1 MGSAVLFKMFKEG
14 VKMIK
19 YRLHNIT
26 DFGVEVHDFCAENS
40 LNNYIAVFVDPPY
53 WVENLE
59 THENAYTG
67 FGCVNSDSLDEFDI
81 STCNKLGLVK
91 PESLNI
97 YNVSRETLHE
107 SEIDWIKRHT
117 PTEEKEPYTK
127 LEKISSFLGI
137 LSVIIM
143 ATFLLYLFLSSVSFI
158 AEHFSQFTWKV
169 FNIL

>member
-1 MGSAVLFKMFKEG
+1 
-14 VKMIK
+14 MIK

-26 DFGVEVHDFCAENS
+26 NFGVELHDFYTENS
-40 LNNYIAVFVDPPY
+40 LNNYIFLFVDPPY

-59 THENAYTG
+59 TYENVYIG
-67 FGCVNSDSLDEFDI
+67 FDGHTIVVTPDKLD
-81 STCNKLGLVK
+81 TL
-91 PESLNI
+91 
-97 YNVSRETLHE
+97 NVSREISHE

-117 PTEEKEPYTK
+117 YIEEEKEPYTK

-143 ATFLLYLFLSSVSFI
+143 ATLLLYFFLSSVSFI

-169 FNIL
+169 FNLL

>member
-1 MGSAVLFKMFKEG
+1 
-14 VKMIK
+14 MIK

-26 DFGVEVHDFCAENS
+26 DFGVEVHDFYTENS

-59 THENAYTG
+59 TNKNIYTG
-67 FGCVNSDSLDEFDI
+67 FDEINNNEFDI
-81 STCNKLGLVK
+81 D
-91 PESLNI
+91 
-97 YNVSRETLHE
+97 NVSRETLHE
-107 SEIDWIKRHT
+107 TPTEWIARHT

-158 AEHFSQFTWKV
+158 AEHFSDFTWKI
-169 FNIL
+169 FSIL

>member
-1 MGSAVLFKMFKEG
+1 
-14 VKMIK
+14 MIK

-26 DFGVEVHDFCAENS
+26 DFGVEIHDFHTENS
-40 LNNYIAVFVDPPY
+40 LNNYIALFVAPPY

-59 THENAYTG
+59 TNKSVYTG
-67 FGCVNSDSLDEFDI
+67 FTDINNDTLDKLDNSTLNE
-81 STCNKLGLVK
+81 LGLVR
-91 PESLNI
+91 PD
-97 YNVSRETLHE
+97 NVSRETLHE
-107 SEIDWIKRHT
+107 SEIEWIKRHT
-117 PTEEKEPYTK
+117 PTEEEKEPYTK

-158 AEHFSQFTWKV
+158 AEHFSEFTWKV

>member
-1 MGSAVLFKMFKEG
+1 
-14 VKMIK
+14 MIK

-26 DFGVEVHDFCAENS
+26 NFGVEINDFYTENS
-40 LNNYIAVFVDPPY
+40 LNNYIALFVDPPY

-59 THENAYTG
+59 IHENVYIG
-67 FGCVNSDSLDEFDI
+67 FDGHTIVVTPDKLDA
-81 STCNKLGLVK
+81 L
-91 PESLNI
+91 
-97 YNVSRETLHE
+97 NVSRETSHE

-117 PTEEKEPYTK
+117 PIEEEKEPYTK

-143 ATFLLYLFLSSVSFI
+143 ATLLLYLFLSSVSFI

-169 FNIL
+169 FNLL